1 MQLTGEL
8 YEQVVRAIRS
18 GPRRSNDGRRLA
30 RAGVVLAVI
39 ILRGRKRERRV
50 GVRVRDVSPTGLG
63 FISTEPLTTGEEV
76 VIELERRGGAPPLHI
91 VGRVQHCEQVAHR
104 VHRVGVLF
112 ITDSNGTDYAR
123 RASQARNAIPS

>member
-30 RAGVVLAVI
+30 RAGVGLAVI

-50 GVRVRDVSPTGLG
+50 PVRVRDVSPTGLG
-63 FISTEPLTTGEEV
+63 FISTEPLATSEEV

-91 VGRVQHCEQVAHR
+91 IGRVQHCEHVAHR

-123 RASQARNAIPS
+123 RAAQVRNAIPS